1 MFVTGVLEA
10 GTEHNAN
17 DTEEHNLLGVDDR
30 NESILAIQLHPLES
44 SVKKYLV
51 YVYYS

>member
-30 NESILAIQLHPLES
+30 NASILAIQLHPLES